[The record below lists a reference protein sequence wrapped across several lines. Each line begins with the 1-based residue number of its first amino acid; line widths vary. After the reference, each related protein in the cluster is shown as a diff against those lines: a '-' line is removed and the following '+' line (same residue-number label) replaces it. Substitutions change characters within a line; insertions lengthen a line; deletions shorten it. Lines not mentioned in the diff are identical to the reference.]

1 MNASNEIALVK
12 KLVRRA
18 LEKNEGY
25 ITIDSDFIRA
35 DFEDVEE
42 AIHFSYYLFL
52 HYNLAE
58 VVIRGEESKSE
69 LVIKVPDNIL
79 YSRASKLSPL
89 DEKEPEATSN
99 INKSPQ
105 NQENY
110 NDRSKGMD
118 DRTYNIFPILP
129 FSHSIVP
136 KPDRR
141 RSF

>member
-25 ITIDSDFIRA
+25 ITIDSDVIPA

-42 AIHFSYYLFL
+42 AIHFSNYLL
-52 HYNLAE
+52 MHYNLAE
-58 VVIRGEESKSE
+58 VVIRGEKSTSE
-69 LVIKVPDNIL
+69 LVVKFPDNIL

-99 INKSPQ
+99 IKKSPQ
-105 NQENY
+105 NQDNY
-110 NDRSKGMD
+110 DDRSKGMD

-136 KPDRR
+136 KTGRR
-141 RSF
+141 KSF